1 MPQDSPL
8 SISASVIGI
17 LTLAVSVVVFLVQN
31 FERARKMDSEVYDT
45 GVAVLQ
51 SAEDTYEIAQ
61 LVDAATG
68 SQEEVLIDMC
78 AQLDLQNGNV
88 VLQMTQ
94 KSTLRRIL
102 SGAMWEVDQKKVW
115 KNIKRVK
122 GLRSRISLV
131 QVNNIST

>member
-8 SISASVIGI
+8 SISASVFGI

-31 FERARKMDSEVYDT
+31 FERAKKMDSEVYDT

-61 LVDAATG
+61 IVEAAAG

-78 AQLDLQNGNV
+78 AQLDLQNGDV
-88 VLQMTQ
+88 VLQMIQ

>member
-88 VLQMTQ
+88 VLQRTQ

-122 GLRSRISLV
+122 GLRSRIFLV

>member
-8 SISASVIGI
+8 SISASVFGI

-78 AQLDLQNGNV
+78 AQLDLQNGDV
-88 VLQMTQ
+88 VLQMIQ

>member
-8 SISASVIGI
+8 SISASVFGI

-61 LVDAATG
+61 LV
-68 SQEEVLIDMC
+68 
-78 AQLDLQNGNV
+78 
-88 VLQMTQ
+88 
-94 KSTLRRIL
+94 
-102 SGAMWEVDQKKVW
+102 
-115 KNIKRVK
+115 
-122 GLRSRISLV
+122 
-131 QVNNIST
+131 

>member
-8 SISASVIGI
+8 SISASVFGI

-61 LVDAATG
+61 IVEAAAG

-78 AQLDLQNGNV
+78 AQLDLQNGDV
-88 VLQMTQ
+88 VLQMIQ